1 MGVFIVLGTGPLR
14 GSKGD
19 GISSFPRRG
28 PGRYPQY
35 PRIRSVI
42 RFSLGSYLVL
52 PSPCPLV
59 PPPTG
64 GGTGPPPLRGEG
76 TTLCDSSTPP
86 TGGVL
91 VPPPYGGGYSQRLQ
105 HPPTGGYWSPPPTGG
120 GYPPRPGARG
130 VAPGGGPVYPPPTG
144 GGTERGV

>member
-64 GGTGPPPLRGEG
+64 GG
-76 TTLCDSSTPP
+76 DSS
-86 TGGVL
+86 
-91 VPPPYGGGYSQRLQ
+91 PPPYR
-105 HPPTGGYWSPPPTGG
+105 GGYWSPPPTGG
-120 GYPPRPGARG
+120 GYNPLRLQ
-130 VAPGGGPVYPPPTG
+130 YPPY
-144 GGTERGV
+144 R